1 MLGTVQLP
9 SNRELLCGSV
19 WEGGGGGIGR
29 RRGMT
34 ASVCE
39 RGRL

>member
-19 WEGGGGGIGR
+19 WEGGGGGDREEAGYD
-29 RRGMT
+29 
-34 ASVCE
+34 SECV
-39 RGRL
+39 